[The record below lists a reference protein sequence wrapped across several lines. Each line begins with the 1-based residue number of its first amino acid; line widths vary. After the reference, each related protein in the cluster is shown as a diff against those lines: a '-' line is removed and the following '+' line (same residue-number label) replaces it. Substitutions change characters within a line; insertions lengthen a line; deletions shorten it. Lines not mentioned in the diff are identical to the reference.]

1 MPYGTV
7 WKVMLG
13 LACRVTSHHVEV
25 AMRRHLRPLL
35 FTALAASC
43 GMAFAA
49 SGGQVPTGRLPSWAV
64 PQSYRIAFKVDPAQ
78 ADFSGTTTIKVKL
91 AKASD
96 HVWLDGASLTVSKAT
111 VTDAA
116 GKTNVAKYVEADP
129 KAGVARVDFG
139 STLPAGAITLQFHYT
154 APLNAQLQGLYKVTD
169 KGQPYAMT
177 QMEPI
182 SARFAFPGFDEPGF
196 KTPFEISITLPDH
209 DVAVANTRQVSDK
222 PAGKGWKTVSFAQ
235 TLPLPTYLVAF
246 AVGPWDIT
254 PTAKISPDAY
264 RSKPLPLRGI
274 AAAGEAHRMSQVLSE
289 TPSIIH
295 ALENYYGFGY
305 PWDKLD
311 LLAAPD
317 FAAGA
322 MENPGL
328 VTFRDWLLLL
338 DKDSPARDVR
348 DAFND
353 TAHELAHQWTG
364 DTVTLAWWNDIW
376 LNEAFATWMQ
386 QKVTM
391 EVHPEYRADLDR
403 VLGAQGAMAND
414 SLLSARKIRQPITGN
429 GDIMTAFD
437 GITYQK
443 GASVIAM
450 FENYVG
456 DKTFQKGMRAYIQA
470 HKFGNANADD
480 LVDAIATAAGK
491 GEAFKHAFKSFLDQS
506 GVPYVQTALE
516 QKGGQTV
523 LALKQSR
530 YLPLGSH
537 GDSRRIWG
545 IPVCVRYGTA
555 GGSQVACTMI
565 DKAAGSLPLPGASA
579 HTWVMPNANAAGYYR
594 FSLDKG
600 ELAALT
606 AEVAKLSDTEQLAYA
621 DAIHA
626 SFEHGDLDAGQV
638 LAALKP
644 LTGSKTRQV
653 ATAPLG
659 QLEWIYRHVARTA
672 AQRARIADWVK
683 AAYLPKLE
691 ALGYQRKPGE
701 LEDDSL
707 LRSTLAGALGLDFK
721 LPEVR
726 AELLKQG
733 EAALRKNANGRLNL
747 AAANP
752 DLLGDA
758 LGVAVQMQGKSAVD
772 ALIAELPRTS
782 DPALR
787 NGILGGLARVEDPAL
802 AEQVRD
808 FAISKPVKVG
818 EMASLLRAGRDTR
831 AQRDAL
837 WGWFTGHYRQVLAR
851 TGSFAGGYL
860 PMLAGGGGCSL
871 AEAQRLQSFFKP
883 RMNDAAGIARGLAQ
897 TTESIE
903 LCSALAARQ
912 NPASITR

>member
-1 MPYGTV
+1 M
-7 WKVMLG
+7 
-13 LACRVTSHHVEV
+13 
-25 AMRRHLRPLL
+25 RHLVRPLL
-35 FTALAASC
+35 FTALAAAC

-49 SGGQVPTGRLPSWAV
+49 SAEQAPTGRLPSWAV

-78 ADFSGTTTIKVKL
+78 ADFSGSTTIKVKL

-96 HVWLDGASLTVSKAT
+96 HVWLDGAELKVSKAT

-116 GKTNVAKYVEADP
+116 GKTHEAKYVEADP
-129 KAGVARVDFG
+129 KAGVVRVDFG
-139 STLPAGAITLQFHYT
+139 STLPAGEITLQFDYT
-154 APLNAQLQGLYKVTD
+154 APLNAQLQGLYKVTA

-182 SARFAFPGFDEPGF
+182 SARFAFPSFDQPGF
-196 KTPFEISITLPDH
+196 KTPFDISITLPDH
-209 DVAVANTRQVSDK
+209 DVAVANTQQVSEK
-222 PAGKGWKTVSFAQ
+222 PAGAGWKTVTFAP

-254 PTAKISPDAY
+254 PTAEISPDAY

-274 AAAGEAHRMSQVLSE
+274 AAAGEAHRMSHVISE

-311 LLAAPD
+311 VLAAPD

-322 MENPGL
+322 MENAGL

-348 DAFND
+348 GSFNV

-414 SLLSARKIRQPITGN
+414 SLVSARKIRQPITGN

-443 GASVIAM
+443 GASVIGM

-470 HKFGNANADD
+470 HKFGNADAAD
-480 LVDAIATAAGK
+480 LVNAIATAAGK
-491 GEAFKHAFKSFLDQS
+491 DEAFKHAFNSFLDQS
-506 GVPYVQTALE
+506 GVPYVQTTLE
-516 QKGGQTV
+516 QKDGRTV
-523 LALKQSR
+523 LMLKQSR

-537 GDSRRIWG
+537 GDSQRIWG

-555 GGSQVACTMI
+555 DGSKVACEML
-565 DKAAGSLPLPGASA
+565 DKATGSLALPGASTP
-579 HTWVMPNANAAGYYR
+579 TWVMPNANAAGYYR

-606 AEVAKLSDTEQLAYA
+606 GEVAKLSDTEQLAYA

-626 SFEHGDLDAGQV
+626 SFQHGDLDAGQV

-644 LTGSKTRQV
+644 LTASKTRQV

-659 QLEWIYRHVARTA
+659 QLDWIYHHVARTD

-701 LEDDSL
+701 SEDDAL
-707 LRSTLAGALGLDFK
+707 LRSTLAGTLGLDYK

-733 EAALRKNANGRLNL
+733 EAALQKNADGRLNL

-758 LGVAVQMQGKSAVD
+758 LAVAVQTQGKSAMD
-772 ALIAELPRTS
+772 ALIAELPQTS

-787 NGILGGLARVEDPAL
+787 NGILGGLAGVEDPVL

-818 EMASLLRAGRDTR
+818 EMASLLRSGRDTQ
-831 AQRDAL
+831 AQRDAM
-837 WGWFTGHYRQVLAR
+837 WTWFTGHYPQILAR

-860 PMLAGGGGCSL
+860 PMLAGGGGCS
-871 AEAQRLQSFFKP
+871 ATDAQRLQAFFKP
-883 RMNDAAGIARGLAQ
+883 RLNDAAGIARGLAQ

-903 LCSALAARQ
+903 LCAAQ
-912 NPASITR
+912 AAKQDPASIMH

>member
-1 MPYGTV
+1 
-7 WKVMLG
+7 
-13 LACRVTSHHVEV
+13 
-25 AMRRHLRPLL
+25 MRRLVRPLL
-35 FTALAASC
+35 FTALATGC
-43 GMAFAA
+43 GLAFAA
-49 SGGQVPTGRLPSWAV
+49 GADQAPTGRLPSWAV
-64 PQSYRIAFKVDPAQ
+64 PQSYQIAFKVDPAQ
-78 ADFSGTTTIKVKL
+78 TDFSGTTTIKVKL

-96 HVWLDGASLTVSKAT
+96 HVWLDGASLTVSKVT

-116 GKTNVAKYVEADP
+116 GKTHDAKYVEADS
-129 KAGVARVDFG
+129 KAGVVRVDFG
-139 STLPAGAITLQFHYT
+139 STLPAGEITLKFEYT
-154 APLNAQLQGLYKVTD
+154 APLNAQLQGLYKVTA

-182 SARFAFPGFDEPGF
+182 SARYAFPSFDEPGF
-196 KTPFEISITLPDH
+196 KTPFDISITLPDNQ
-209 DVAVANTRQVSDK
+209 VAVANTQQVSEK
-222 PAGKGWKTVSFAQ
+222 PAGKGWKTVNFAQ

-254 PTAKISPDAY
+254 PTAEISPDAY

-274 AAAGEAHRMSQVLSE
+274 AAAGEAHRMSHVISE

-311 LLAAPD
+311 VLAAPD
-317 FAAGA
+317 FSAGA
-322 MENPGL
+322 MENAGL

-338 DKDSPARDVR
+338 DKDSPARNVR
-348 DAFND
+348 GSFNV

-386 QKVTM
+386 QKVTE

-403 VLGAQGAMAND
+403 VRGAQGAMGND
-414 SLLSARKIRQPITGN
+414 SLVSARKIRQPITGN
-429 GDIMTAFD
+429 GDIETAFD

-443 GASVIAM
+443 GAAVIGM

-470 HKFGNANADD
+470 HKFGNATADD
-480 LVDAIATAAGK
+480 LVNAIATAAGK
-491 GEAFKHAFKSFLDQS
+491 GDAFKHAFKSFLDQS
-506 GVPYVQTALE
+506 GVPYVQTKLE
-516 QKGGQTV
+516 HRNGQTV
-523 LALKQSR
+523 LELKQSR

-537 GDSRRIWG
+537 GDASRIWG
-545 IPVCVRYGTA
+545 VPVCVRYGTA
-555 GGSQVACTMI
+555 DGSKVACDML
-565 DKAAGSLPLPGASA
+565 DKATGSIVLAGASNP
-579 HTWVMPNANAAGYYR
+579 TWVMPNANAAGYYR

-600 ELAALT
+600 ELAALVK
-606 AEVAKLSDTEQLAYA
+606 EVAKLSDAEQLAYA
-621 DAIHA
+621 DAIGA
-626 SFEHGDLDAGQV
+626 SFQHGDLDAGQV

-644 LTGSKTRQV
+644 LTQSKTSQV
-653 ATAPLG
+653 FTAPLG
-659 QLEWIYRHVARTA
+659 RVSWIYHHVAKTD
-672 AQRARIADWVK
+672 AQRASITDWVK

-701 LEDDSL
+701 SEDDSL
-707 LRSTLAGALGLDFK
+707 LRSTLAAALAFDYK
-721 LPEVR
+721 LPAVR
-726 AELLKQG
+726 AALLRQG
-733 EAALRKNANGRLNL
+733 EAALKKKADGRLDL

-758 LGVAVQMQGKSAVD
+758 LGVAVQNQGKSAVD
-772 ALIAELPRTS
+772 ALIAELPQTS

-787 NGILGGLARVEDPAL
+787 NGILGGLASVEDPAL

-818 EMASLLRAGRDTR
+818 EMASLLRSGRDTE
-831 AQRDAL
+831 AQRDAM
-837 WGWFTGHYRQVLAR
+837 WNWFTGHYPQILKR

-860 PMLAGGGGCSL
+860 PMLAAGGGCSS
-871 AEAQRLQSFFKP
+871 AEAQRVQAFFKP
-883 RMNDAAGIARGLAQ
+883 RMNDAAGISRGLAQ
-897 TTESIE
+897 TTEAIE
-903 LCSALAARQ
+903 LCAALQAKQ
-912 NPASITR
+912 EPASILR